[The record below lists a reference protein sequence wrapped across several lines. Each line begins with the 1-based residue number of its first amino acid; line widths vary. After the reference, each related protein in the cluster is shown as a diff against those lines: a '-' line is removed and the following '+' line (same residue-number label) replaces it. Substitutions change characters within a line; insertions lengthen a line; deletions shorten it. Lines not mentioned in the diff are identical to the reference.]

1 MSKAAV
7 LQTLDPQAVTK
18 RITSA
23 LPKVE
28 IIADAKDTG
37 ERVNKAISTWWR
49 QLPNDGVRLAIPI
62 GATLLVGVITG
73 LVVAYAR
80 RR

>member
-7 LQTLDPQAVTK
+7 LQTLEPPAVTK
-18 RITSA
+18 KITSI

-37 ERVNKAISTWWR
+37 KRVNKAINTWWH

-80 RR
+80 RH